1 MKISAKGR
9 YAIVAMIEMAIHYKD
24 QQTLSLVTLSER
36 LDISKIY
43 LEQVFTLLK
52 KQELVKAIKGSHGG
66 YYLSKKPKEITLLE
80 IMKAT
85 EAGLFEGTNETTSF
99 NAPETEV
106 VLMRQVYQPL
116 DEAIEQY
123 LSGKTLEDL
132 QKEVVNLRSK
142 NTNMYYI

>member
-52 KQELVKAIKGSHGG
+52 KQALVNAIKGSHGG

-106 VLMRQVYQPL
+106 VLIRQVYQPL

-132 QKEVVNLRSK
+132 QNEVESLRSK

>member
-52 KQELVKAIKGSHGG
+52 KQALVNAIKGSHGG
-66 YYLSKKPKEITLLE
+66 YYLSKKPEEITLLE

-85 EAGLFEGTNETTSF
+85 EAGLFEGPKETASF
-99 NAPETEV
+99 NGPETEV
-106 VLMRQVYQPL
+106 VLMRQVYEPL
-116 DEAIEQY
+116 DDAIEKC
-123 LSGKTLEDL
+123 LKGKNLEDL
-132 QKEVVNLRSK
+132 KIEVESLRSK

>member
-52 KQELVKAIKGSHGG
+52 KQKLVNAIKGAHGG
-66 YYLSKKPKEITLLE
+66 YYLSKTPEEITLLE

-85 EAGLFEGTNETTSF
+85 EVGLFEGISETASF

-106 VLMRQVYQPL
+106 VLMTQVYEPL
-116 DEAIEQY
+116 DEAIEKC
-123 LSGKTLEDL
+123 LKRKTLEEL
-132 QKEVVNLRSK
+132 KIEVEKLRSK
-142 NTNMYYI
+142 KTNMYYI

>member
-52 KQELVKAIKGSHGG
+52 KQALVNAIKGSHGG

-106 VLMRQVYQPL
+106 VLIRQVYQPL

-132 QKEVVNLRSK
+132 QNEVVNLRSK